1 VNKIHEI
8 VQIKEEKMGHEKIMC
23 FFLKTQI
30 GFTLGTNA
38 LGPWLMGFPMV

>member
-8 VQIKEEKMGHEKIMC
+8 VRIKEEKMGHQKSCVFSLI
-23 FFLKTQI
+23 QI
-30 GFTLGTNA
+30 GFTLGTIA